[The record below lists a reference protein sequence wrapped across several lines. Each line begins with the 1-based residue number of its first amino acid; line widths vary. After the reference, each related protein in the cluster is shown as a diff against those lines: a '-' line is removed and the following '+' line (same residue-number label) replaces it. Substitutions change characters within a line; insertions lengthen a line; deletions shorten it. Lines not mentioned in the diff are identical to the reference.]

1 MDLSNAASR
10 SQVSPSSASAINC
23 CFGPYFVSGFG
34 LWASLAWRVVS
45 IRHSIHIR
53 DEGRV
58 ASLVEI
64 RKRCNLRVNHNHPT
78 GGRSRQSRRPHHPTS
93 SPKRNARPF
102 PGRFRSGGRSPRAGN
117 APERAVWWRIPSPGH
132 PIRRPGRRK
141 SRGSERNPALPAPQG
156 PSAGQA
162 RPPGRREGGAR
173 PSPRGPRLVA
183 CLFPADRRNGRLR
196 EAGPAAAPPP
206 V

>member
-1 MDLSNAASR
+1 MFRHRLVRKHPDTLILTFVILISR
-10 SQVSPSSASAINC
+10 SATLCRYRHDVASA
-23 CFGPYFVSGFG
+23 
-34 LWASLAWRVVS
+34 
-45 IRHSIHIR
+45 
-53 DEGRV
+53 D
-58 ASLVEI
+58 
-64 RKRCNLRVNHNHPT
+64 NLPMPKL
-78 GGRSRQSRRPHHPTS
+78 SCIPFPTS